1 MPQVRL
7 SHQEN
12 CAGRPQHVLLSKMPK
27 IKKESKQAACKL
39 SGLWQDPFEFS
50 RALTAWQQRS
60 GRHDLPWMVP
70 DAYCRWLSEIM
81 LQQTQVSVV
90 IGYYERFLKRF
101 PTVADLACAKESDVM
116 SLWSGLGYY
125 ARARNLL
132 KAAQMVMRE
141 FAGVFPTTASELQKL
156 PGVGKSTAAAVAS
169 FCSGEPAAICDGNVK
184 RVLSRVAAFDEPVD
198 SAFGTKAL
206 WSLAQQLILA
216 EAPGVFNQAMMDL
229 GAMICTRTHPKC
241 LLCPVSGFCRARALN
256 AQETYPVK
264 KPVREKEKRLLQ
276 LGLWV
281 ENDSVVLVERTAKDI
296 WRGLWCLPQLRQ
308 CTQCKGLAPENL
320 NAVSE
325 GLIERFSHTLTH
337 RELTIEI
344 YRVNGVLENGQT
356 IRRVPVK
363 DVEKAPLPA
372 PIKAFLLR
380 QLQ

>member
-1 MPQVRL
+1 
-7 SHQEN
+7 
-12 CAGRPQHVLLSKMPK
+12 MPK

-169 FCSGEPAAICDGNVK
+169 FCGGEPAAICDGNVK

-198 SAFGTKAL
+198 AAHGTQAI
-206 WSLAQQLILA
+206 WGLAQELILA

-241 LLCPVSGFCRARALN
+241 LLCPVSSFCRARALN
-256 AQETYPVK
+256 AEERYPVK
-264 KPVREKEKRLLQ
+264 KPAREKEKRLLQ
-276 LGLWV
+276 LGLWMQ
-281 ENDSVVLVERTAKDI
+281 NNSVVVIERTQKDI
-296 WRGLWCLPQLRQ
+296 WRGLWCLPELSQF
-308 CTQCKGLAPENL
+308 CGIKLA
-320 NAVSE
+320 ASE
-325 GLIERFSHTLTH
+325 TLKMLQGSLIERFAHTLTH

-344 YRVNGVLENGQT
+344 YRVKGPLKKGQP
-356 IRRVPVK
+356 IRGLSSK
-363 DVEKAPLPA
+363 DVESAPLPA

>member
-1 MPQVRL
+1 
-7 SHQEN
+7 
-12 CAGRPQHVLLSKMPK
+12 MPK
-27 IKKESKQAACKL
+27 IKKNQKEDLCEL
-39 SGLWQDPFEFS
+39 CGLWSDPHEFS
-50 RALTAWQQRS
+50 RALTDWQQSS

-184 RVLSRVAAFDEPVD
+184 RVLSRVAAFEKPVD
-198 SAFGTKAL
+198 SALGIKAL

-241 LLCPVSGFCRARALN
+241 LLCPVCGFCRARELN

-264 KPVREKEKRLLQ
+264 KPAREKEKRLLQ

-281 ENDSVVLVERTAKDI
+281 ENGLVVLVERTAKDI

-308 CTQCKGLAPENL
+308 CTQSKDQIPENL
-320 NAVSE
+320 NALPD

-344 YRVNGVLENGQT
+344 YRVNGVLANGQT

>member
-1 MPQVRL
+1 
-7 SHQEN
+7 
-12 CAGRPQHVLLSKMPK
+12 MPK
-27 IKKESKQAACKL
+27 IKKNQKEDLCEL
-39 SGLWQDPFEFS
+39 CGLWSDPHEFS
-50 RALTAWQQRS
+50 RALTDWQQSS

-156 PGVGKSTAAAVAS
+156 PGVG
-169 FCSGEPAAICDGNVK
+169 NVK

-198 SAFGTKAL
+198 AAHGTQAI
-206 WSLAQQLILA
+206 WGLAQELILA

-264 KPVREKEKRLLQ
+264 KPAREKEKRLLQ

-281 ENDSVVLVERTAKDI
+281 ENDLVVLVERTAKDI

-308 CTQCKGLAPENL
+308 CTQSKDQIPENL
-320 NAVSE
+320 NALPD

-344 YRVNGVLENGQT
+344 YRVNGVLANGQT